1 MKDNVIG
8 IIGIGY
14 IKSCELAKELVNT
27 KIVGNTKKLNE
38 IIEEEKSF
46 KITAPEPIEIDN
58 LVISN
63 VKERSVI
70 PPNFYKKRRNWFH
83 TQQS

>member
-8 IIGIGY
+8 IMGIGY
-14 IKSCELAKELVNT
+14 VKSCELAKELVNT

-46 KITAPEPIEIDN
+46 KITAPEPIEMGD

-70 PPNFYKKRRNWFH
+70 PPNFYKKKKY
-83 TQQS
+83 

>member
-1 MKDNVIG
+1 MKEQLISFETA
-8 IIGIGY
+8 
-14 IKSCELAKELVNT
+14 KLAKELVNT

-46 KITAPEPIEIDN
+46 KITAPELIEIDN

-70 PPNFYKKRRNWFH
+70 PPNFYKKRRN
-83 TQQS
+83 

>member
-1 MKDNVIG
+1 MYNELTLEDKKQLYDRIFSIG
-8 IIGIGY
+8 
-14 IKSCELAKELVNT
+14 NF
-27 KIVGNTKKLNE
+27 NTKKLNE

-58 LVISN
+58 LVILN

-70 PPNFYKKRRNWFH
+70 PPNFYKKKKY
-83 TQQS
+83 

>member
-8 IIGIGY
+8 IMGIGY
-14 IKSCELAKELVNT
+14 VKSCELAKELVNT
-27 KIVGNTKKLNE
+27 KIVGNAKKLSE

-46 KITAPEPIEIDN
+46 KITAPEPIKIDD

-63 VKERSVI
+63 VKERGVI
-70 PPNFYKKRRNWFH
+70 PPNFYKKKRN
-83 TQQS
+83 

>member
-1 MKDNVIG
+1 MRDNVIG
-8 IIGIGY
+8 IMGIGY

-70 PPNFYKKRRNWFH
+70 PPNFYKKRKH
-83 TQQS
+83 

>member
-1 MKDNVIG
+1 MRDNVIG
-8 IIGIGY
+8 IMGIGY
-14 IKSCELAKELVNT
+14 VKSCELAKELVNT

-70 PPNFYKKRRNWFH
+70 PPNFYKKRKH
-83 TQQS
+83 

>member
-8 IIGIGY
+8 IMGIGY

-46 KITAPEPIEIDN
+46 KITAPEPIEIDK

-70 PPNFYKKRRNWFH
+70 PPNFYKKKKC
-83 TQQS
+83 